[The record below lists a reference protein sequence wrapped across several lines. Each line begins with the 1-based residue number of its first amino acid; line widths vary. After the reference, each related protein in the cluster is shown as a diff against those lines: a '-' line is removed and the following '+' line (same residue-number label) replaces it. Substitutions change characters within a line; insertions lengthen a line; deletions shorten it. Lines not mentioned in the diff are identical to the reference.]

1 MFQRMKPRYTGLP
14 FAVLLLLGLLVPTA
28 VLAGNTHTE
37 GGAVFEDAGVPET
50 DGIAQVDVYW
60 TGDSSDRASTTVGTM
75 LSKMEERGQVTH
87 RSDGRVNVYRAR
99 IRRDKVSRSMVKDL
113 AQRLF
118 AGDLT
123 QMVAH
128 LLDGCEA
135 GHEELAEL
143 KKLIQQK
150 EQELRDAE

>member
-1 MFQRMKPRYTGLP
+1 MSKKHRPAELQLAIMQVLWERGEATVGEVREALQPQRP
-14 FAVLLLLGLLVPTA
+14 
-28 VLAGNTHTE
+28 LA
-37 GGAVFEDAGVPET
+37 
-50 DGIAQVDVYW
+50 Y
-60 TGDSSDRASTTVGTM
+60 TTVGTM

-99 IRRDKVSRSMVKDL
+99 IRREKVSRSMVKDL

-118 AGDLT
+118 AGDVT

-128 LLDGCEA
+128 LLEGCEP
-135 GHEELAEL
+135 GREELTQL
-143 KKLIQQK
+143 KKLIRQK